1 VLGKLHGE
9 ETMTTLCKLLQ
20 GMVSDF
26 GPNTAILIKRGYRT
40 ERWSYQYLLE
50 FSERLA
56 TYLRKKG
63 FKQGD
68 RMLLLAPNM
77 PEWVGR
83 YLLRLF
89 ASWHHLG
96 TSGCA

>member
-40 ERWSYQYLLE
+40 ERWSYQYLLK
-50 FSERLA
+50 ERLQ
-56 TYLRKKG
+56 TRG
-63 FKQGD
+63 TH
-68 RMLLLAPNM
+68 
-77 PEWVGR
+77 
-83 YLLRLF
+83 
-89 ASWHHLG
+89 ASI
-96 TSGCA
+96 SP